1 MFAPPDTH
9 TAGYTCVQYTSSD
22 YVHVEPFI
30 HAAPPHPCTCTS
42 HYLQLRGA
50 WEYIVC
56 LSQLHADHAYPH
68 PRLRRDPIPHHV
80 SRRVSPCARKFV
92 SHLAPDA
99 IDFSVGKKLAIL
111 VEFERGW
118 HA

>member
-1 MFAPPDTH
+1 MLLHIPPL
-9 TAGYTCVQYTSSD
+9 
-22 YVHVEPFI
+22 
-30 HAAPPHPCTCTS
+30 AA
-42 HYLQLRGA
+42 A
-50 WEYIVC
+50 WGVGNS
-56 LSQLHADHAYPH
+56 LSQLHADHAYP
-68 PRLRRDPIPHHV
+68 RRDPIPHHV